1 MGKCVQIL
9 QVCTGYFSHPCPQGE
24 LPGIS
29 YLRSHLV
36 SCSAGGDFRVALTN
50 SDAGL
55 SPDAKV
61 AGDSD
66 LEVSVPLS
74 MSLNSP
80 PMALPNC
87 KGSVP
92 LLPGPSPQG
101 GADSCWSNTQETRH
115 KPGNQTINTV
125 RVSQQ
130 TNSVVALDLRVYLRG
145 GRADHGT
152 LGEPGAKGWL
162 NEFVQMEANTSSL
175 KHSGCLLC
183 LHSRRH
189 HTTATRF
196 SRLTGPHSGWG
207 RLLTLDLERK

>member
-1 MGKCVQIL
+1 MANPLVTLGSRCETRPVESAPKPKRFFILVSLSNSPPKVPSSTYETNVHMGKCVQIL

-101 GADSCWSNTQETRH
+101 GADSC
-115 KPGNQTINTV
+115 
-125 RVSQQ
+125 
-130 TNSVVALDLRVYLRG
+130 
-145 GRADHGT
+145 
-152 LGEPGAKGWL
+152 
-162 NEFVQMEANTSSL
+162 
-175 KHSGCLLC
+175 
-183 LHSRRH
+183 
-189 HTTATRF
+189 
-196 SRLTGPHSGWG
+196 
-207 RLLTLDLERK
+207 